1 MLDNEVDIDRS
12 VKPSATDPIMSSHKL
27 SLILDQ
33 FLFQL
38 RGYEESQN
46 SWRQGFDNI
55 QHSDDNQ
62 RDMRMIAVFPAIHR
76 TFR

>member
-12 VKPSATDPIMSSHKL
+12 VKPSATDPTISSHKL
-27 SLILDQ
+27 SLILDR

-38 RGYEESQN
+38 RGFEESQN

-55 QHSDDNQ
+55 QQNDGNQ
-62 RDMRMIAVFPAIHR
+62 RDMRVTAVFPAFHR
-76 TFR
+76 ILP